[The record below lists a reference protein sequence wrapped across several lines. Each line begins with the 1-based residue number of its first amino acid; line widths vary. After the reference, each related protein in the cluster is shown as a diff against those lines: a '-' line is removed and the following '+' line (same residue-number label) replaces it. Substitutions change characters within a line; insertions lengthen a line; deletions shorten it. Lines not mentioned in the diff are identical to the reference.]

1 MPRAVDTRLRSLQIK
16 AEIAV
21 RHSTHNTVRLE
32 PPCAYRAPMNME
44 GCARRIQEPRSPCA
58 TRAGRPGG
66 TARETQPQAAPQIQR
81 GAYKENDEG
90 AGRHEQHRR
99 FMVDLGSTCMRCQVH
114 NGAALSTG
122 RRQLEDIRPTGTVR
136 LLNAECIPMPHAL
149 RYCALEY
156 RVHINTA
163 RTHMNTGSLQPR
175 WV

>member
-1 MPRAVDTRLRSLQIK
+1 MPRAVDTRLRSLQIR

-99 FMVDLGSTCMRCQVH
+99 FMVDLGSTRMRCQVH

-122 RRQLEDIRPTGTVR
+122 RRRLEDIGPTAGRRLPCASSMPNAYQCRTPLDTVH
-136 LLNAECIPMPHAL
+136 LNTACISIPHA
-149 RYCALEY
+149 Y
-156 RVHINTA
+156 
-163 RTHMNTGSLQPR
+163 
-175 WV
+175 